1 MIFQDPVMFVYK
13 WDPSCLEMFLKK
25 ALFARKSVYL
35 VRITSQD
42 ELHEDF

>member
-1 MIFQDPVMFVYK
+1 MFVYK
-13 WDPSCLEMFLKK
+13 WDPSCLEMFKKKK

-42 ELHEDF
+42 ELDEDF